1 MNSDAGHAAL
11 HDRLQAL
18 FSLHRPAEAAALADE
33 ALTRWHASAAEAA
46 DQTLAAEQLHRI
58 ARDLLAAA
66 PAPAAP
72 PPMAD
77 SSDDED
83 DDALFDPA
91 TRKALRACFATL
103 GTDAAKLILGYYE
116 FGSDGGG
123 NAVAARLRRRQQ
135 LAARLGMSTEA
146 LRDRAL
152 AIRAELEACV
162 CARCAAGGDR
172 A

>member
-11 HDRLQAL
+11 RDRLQAL
-18 FSLHRPAEAAALADE
+18 FSLHRPAEAAALADA
-33 ALTRWHASAAEAA
+33 ALTRWHASAAATA
-46 DQTLAAEQLHRI
+46 DPTLAADQLHRI

-72 PPMAD
+72 LPTAD
-77 SSDDED
+77 SSADD

-162 CARCAAGGDR
+162 CARCAADGGR

>member
-1 MNSDAGHAAL
+1 MNSDAGYAAL
-11 HDRLQAL
+11 RDRLQAL
-18 FSLHRPAEAAALADE
+18 FSLHRPVEAAALADE

-46 DQTLAAEQLHRI
+46 DASLAADQLHRI
-58 ARDLLAAA
+58 ARDLLAAV

-72 PPMAD
+72 LPTAD
-77 SSDDED
+77 SSDDE

>member
-1 MNSDAGHAAL
+1 MNSDAGDAAL
-11 HDRLQAL
+11 RERLQAL
-18 FSLHRPAEAAALADE
+18 FSLHRPTEAAALADA
-33 ALTRWHASAAEAA
+33 ALTRWCAPAAATA
-46 DQTLAAEQLHRI
+46 DPTLAADQLHRI

-72 PPMAD
+72 LPTAD
-77 SSDDED
+77 SSVDD

-162 CARCAAGGDR
+162 CARCAADGGR